1 MAHHPPDHCPIARA
15 AALIGD
21 TWTLLI
27 VRDLTHGSRRFSE
40 LEESLA
46 GISPKTL
53 SQRLKMLEAANLISR
68 QAFAEVPPRVEYA
81 LTEKG
86 EALLPIIEAI
96 KTFGERY
103 LPADE

>member
-27 VRDLTHGSRRFSE
+27 VRDLTHGSRRFGE

-53 SQRLKMLEAANLISR
+53 SQRLKMLEAASLISR
-68 QAFAEVPPRVEYA
+68 QAFAEIPPHVEYA

-86 EALLPIIEAI
+86 KALLPIIEAI
-96 KTFGERY
+96 RTFGEQH
-103 LPADE
+103 LPASE